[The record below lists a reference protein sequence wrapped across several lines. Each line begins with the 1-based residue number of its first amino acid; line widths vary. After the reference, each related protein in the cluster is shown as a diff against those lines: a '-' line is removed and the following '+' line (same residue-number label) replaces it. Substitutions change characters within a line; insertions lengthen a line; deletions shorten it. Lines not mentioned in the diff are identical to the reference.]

1 MQAARPFAYLEV
13 CDRSGSGEIQGGDRL
28 DATGSIALR
37 ATTPSMS
44 SGGLVADP
52 SPEGPIA
59 GLFGDSS
66 SAYRLAVRSAEAGA
80 FHLVHINC
88 VTFYWWII

>member
-1 MQAARPFAYLEV
+1 
-13 CDRSGSGEIQGGDRL
+13 
-28 DATGSIALR
+28 
-37 ATTPSMS
+37 MS

-66 SAYRLAVRSAEAGA
+66 SAYRLTVRSAEAGA
-80 FHLVHINC
+80 FHLVHVRGNHLRTSSTVFLLHVDI
-88 VTFYWWII
+88 VLSPESIV